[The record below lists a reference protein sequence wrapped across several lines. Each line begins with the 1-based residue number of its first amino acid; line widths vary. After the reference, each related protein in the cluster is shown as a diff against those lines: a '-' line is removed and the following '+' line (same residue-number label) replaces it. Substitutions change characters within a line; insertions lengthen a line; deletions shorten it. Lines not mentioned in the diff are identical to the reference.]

1 MLTGTIINSLTILA
15 GSAVGLVLRAV
26 TRRSS
31 KEVSADGLGG
41 RLQTIIMQGMALCV
55 LYIGVSGCLKGQNTL
70 TAILSIAL
78 GAIIGELLD
87 LDRRMRSLGDWVQTR
102 TARLIHTEDGAP
114 SISDGFVTASLLFC
128 VGAMAIVG
136 ALENGLTGS
145 YDTLKAKSIIDG
157 ISSIVFASSLGVGVA
172 FSAGAIFLYQGA
184 ISLLAGLLSPLL
196 GDAVIAEMTCVG
208 SADRGPEPEY
218 AERHQNQGHE
228 PCPGYLSADF
238 AVPVYVSFVQRGR
251 HLCRWRPLSYSLLRF
266 PCHGPYFALSTMAAI
281 SALGR

>member
-172 FSAGAIFLYQGA
+172 FSAGAIFLYQGG
-184 ISLLAGLLSPLL
+184 ISLLAGLPRSH
-196 GDAVIAEMTCVG
+196 C
-208 SADRGPEPEY
+208 Y
-218 AERHQNQGHE
+218 RHS
-228 PCPGYLSADF
+228 L
-238 AVPVYVSFVQRGR
+238 
-251 HLCRWRPLSYSLLRF
+251 SLLIRSASMRTKASSSSVLLSWKKRRH
-266 PCHGPYFALSTMAAI
+266 CH
-281 SALGR
+281 SALYMITST